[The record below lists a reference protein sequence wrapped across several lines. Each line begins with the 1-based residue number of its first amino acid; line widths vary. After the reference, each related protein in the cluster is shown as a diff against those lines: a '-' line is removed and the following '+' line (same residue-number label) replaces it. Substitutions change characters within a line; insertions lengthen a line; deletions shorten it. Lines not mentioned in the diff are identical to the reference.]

1 MENMINFLQ
10 GWSNGAITI
19 RLILAALFG
28 SLIGWERIAR
38 RHNAGIRTFALV
50 SLGAAVATV
59 LNVKL

>member
-38 RHNAGIRTFALV
+38 RHNAGIRVPLHW
-50 SLGAAVATV
+50 
-59 LNVKL
+59 